1 MKAQKSYTKSG
12 SFAEQALSNI
22 KVVVAFGQEQ
32 REINNYV
39 RHLDE
44 AKKEGQKGK
53 LVVALS
59 LGIFNFLI
67 FSSYAYGLFV
77 GGQFVKNK
85 VYNPNRHHDYT
96 SGDVIST
103 FFGVLIGIF
112 SLAGSAPNVKIVSE
126 GRIAAYTAL
135 QVIHRQPTIV
145 LDDPFSKPIDSIKDD
160 IMFENVTFGYSGRD
174 EKALSNVSCK
184 IQKGKT
190 TAFVGPS
197 GSGKSTIV
205 KLLERFYDPEDG
217 KVLINGIDLKKLNLR
232 EYRHRIGYVGQEPV
246 LFNES
251 IKENMLNS
259 NPSATDD
266 QIYEALKKANAYKF
280 IQKLALGI
288 NTNAGSSGGQL
299 SGGEKQRIALARA
312 FLRNPDLLIL
322 DEATSALDRRN
333 EVEVQKAIEN
343 IHKETQ
349 ITTVVIAHRLSTIRD
364 ADVIYVID
372 KGEIKEVGNHDSL
385 LENYPDGIYAELVN
399 NQENNAT
406 ENDSFL
412 ENNSEMNGINP
423 EKGYSLNEDEIEEAI
438 ESTPLTLKNKKSS
451 NTVRTEEQ
459 KMTQEVDKED
469 DKKQDE
475 KMNLRIQ
482 RKKKGFFKRL

>member
-112 SLAGSAPNVKIVSE
+112 SLAGSAPNVKVVSE

-312 FLRNPDLLIL
+312 FLRHPDLLIL

-399 NQENNAT
+399 NQESNAT

-412 ENNSEMNGINP
+412 ENGSEMNGINP